1 MSDFP
6 TGYGGAMVPPQGLP
20 VRALDLSAVGRITV
34 TLTDESELITSGLRA
49 MLEPYG
55 DHVALVPS
63 GQPGTPADVVLHDP
77 ASPGNEH
84 QIDRLLAGRDGS
96 RIVLYT
102 WQVTPALVDTAM
114 ARGLR
119 GCLSKRLRG
128 EDLVSD
134 LLRIVDGEVVVDEGP
149 EGRHAASGP
158 DAAKGPVEPLSARE
172 LQVVTLITRGLSN
185 QDIARELTL
194 SINSVKSYVRSA
206 YRKMGVTSRSRAVL
220 WGVRHGCLAEP
231 SPAKPTSEAV
241 PLADAG

>member
-1 MSDFP
+1 MTGSP
-6 TGYGGAMVPPQGLP
+6 TGYGGGMVPPQGIP
-20 VRALDLSAVGRITV
+20 VRPLDLSAVGRITV

-55 DHVALVPS
+55 DHVALVP
-63 GQPGTPADVVLHDP
+63 PGRSAAHADVVLHDP
-77 ASPGNEH
+77 ALPGKED

-102 WQVTPALVDTAM
+102 WQVTPALVDSAM

-119 GCLSKRLRG
+119 GCLSKRLGG

-134 LLRIVDGEVVVDEGP
+134 LLRIMEGEVVVDVGP
-149 EGRHAASGP
+149 DGRHAAS
-158 DAAKGPVEPLSARE
+158 AKNPVEPLSARE
-172 LQVVTLITRGLSN
+172 LQVVTLITRGFSN

-231 SPAKPTSEAV
+231 SPGESSSSVAT
-241 PLADAG
+241 LADAG